1 MKKLIICS
9 VITALSV
16 SGFAQPGTKP
26 AYKPATKMPVP
37 AIKTVPQVQLKNIS
51 DSIGYVFGINIG
63 NFYKQAGI
71 KKINTAI
78 ISKAI
83 KDFWGD
89 SARLMSPADA
99 DNFLNSAISRIKAA
113 ETKRK
118 QVLQIQNKII
128 TDAKNPAFA
137 LKGANDTMSYAIGI
151 SIANFFK
158 QFGIKDINTNTAEYA
173 ISDILIKKKQLISD
187 ENANALMNAYIAK
200 LQAEKSEKVIQEG
213 EAYLALNKTRPE
225 VKVTESGLQYEI
237 LKDTTGP
244 KPAAT
249 DTVTVHY
256 MGTFINGSSFDNS
269 YSRGAPTS
277 FPLNGVIKGWTEG
290 LQLMSPGSK
299 FKFFIPYTLAYGPT
313 DFMSIPGGSM
323 LIFEVELLEIK
334 KAEVKKTE

>member
-1 MKKLIICS
+1 MKKLIFCS
-9 VITALSV
+9 ILTALSV
-16 SGFAQPGTKP
+16 SVIAQPGNKP
-26 AYKPATKMPVP
+26 VYKPATKTPVP
-37 AIKTVPQVQLKNIS
+37 AIKTVAQAELKNLS

-63 NFYKQAGI
+63 NFFKQAGI
-71 KKINTAI
+71 KKVNTAI

-89 SARLMSPADA
+89 SARLMTSADA
-99 DNFLNSAISRIKAA
+99 DNFLNTAIPRIKAA

-118 QVLQIQNKII
+118 QLLQIQNKIT
-128 TDAKNPAFA
+128 TDAKNPVFV
-137 LKGANDTMSYAIGI
+137 LKGANDSMSYAIGI

-158 QFGIKDINTNTAEYA
+158 QFGVKNINTAAAETAV
-173 ISDILIKKKQLISD
+173 SDILIKKKQIISD
-187 ENANALMNAYIAK
+187 DKANALMNVYISK
-200 LQAEKSEKVIQEG
+200 LQAEKAEKIIQEG

-244 KPAAT
+244 KPSAT

-256 MGTFINGSSFDNS
+256 MGTFINGTSFDNS
-269 YSRGAPTS
+269 YSRGTPTS

-299 FKFFIPYTLAYGPT
+299 YKFFIPYTLAYGAT

-323 LIFEVELLEIK
+323 LIFEVELIEIK

>member
-1 MKKLIICS
+1 MKKLIFCS
-9 VITALSV
+9 ILISLSLSAV
-16 SGFAQPGTKP
+16 AQPGGKP
-26 AYKPATKMPVP
+26 ANKTATKNPAP
-37 AIKTVPQVQLKNIS
+37 AIKTVPQVQLKNIN

-71 KKINTAI
+71 KKVNTAV

-83 KDFWGD
+83 RDFWGD
-89 SARLMSPADA
+89 SARLMTAAGA
-99 DNFLNSAISRIKAA
+99 DNFLNSAITRIKEA
-113 ETKRK
+113 EAKRK
-118 QVLQIQNKII
+118 QLLQIQNKIV
-128 TDAKNPAFA
+128 TDAKNPVFS

-158 QFGIKDINTNTAEYA
+158 QFGIKDINTNTAEIA
-173 ISDILIKKKQLISD
+173 ISDILVKKKQLISD
-187 ENANALMNAYIAK
+187 ENANALMNAYISK
-200 LQAEKSEKVIQEG
+200 LQAEKAEKNILEG
-213 EAYLALNKTRPE
+213 EAFLGINKTRPE
-225 VKVTESGLQYEI
+225 VKVTDSGLQYEI

-244 KPAAT
+244 KPLAT

-290 LQLMSPGSK
+290 LQLMSPGAK
-299 FKFFIPYTLAYGPT
+299 YKFFIPYTLAYGPS

-323 LIFEVELLEIK
+323 LIFEVELIEIK
-334 KAEVKKTE
+334 KAEVKKPE